1 MAWVEKHR
9 GGYRVR
15 YRLDDGTLLTENGYT
30 TRTAANDRAG
40 DIESDQRR
48 GRFVDP
54 RLAQT
59 TIDEWIRSWYDAH
72 HVTATTQAT
81 YDSHIRNHIL
91 PRWSGTALGDIARIA
106 IKGWVNN
113 QLRRALSDKSCQD
126 ILVLFSMILGEA
138 VDEGLL
144 GANPCRKLRITFT
157 ERPERPHATPDEI
170 ATIAARMPPAAGLV
184 VLTAAYTGMRWGEL
198 AGLQWTRTLLD
209 DADPRID
216 IDPDD
221 GALHELS
228 GRLELG
234 PPKTTASARTVH
246 LPPFLADL
254 LTAHRDAHPDT
265 AHVFTGAHGGLHRRA
280 NYRQRFWQPALIG
293 NPDRGWAPIQREMHF
308 HDLRHTQETWLVEDQ
323 VPRVLRLQRLGHKR
337 KDIDDLYSH
346 VTPAMRERMLAALQE
361 RWDLSGGRGAQAIHD
376 LGPEAA

>member
-30 TRTAANDRAG
+30 TRTTADDRAT

-59 TIDEWIRSWYDAH
+59 SIDEWIRSWSDAH
-72 HVTATTQAT
+72 HVTATTRAT
-81 YDSHIRNHIL
+81 YDSHIRKHIL

-113 QLRRALSDKSCQD
+113 QLRKALSDKSCQD
-126 ILVLFSMILGEA
+126 IRVLFSMILAEA
-138 VDEGLL
+138 VDEGLI
-144 GANPCRKLRITFT
+144 GTNPCRKLRITFT
-157 ERPERPHATPDEI
+157 ERPYTTPNEI
-170 ATIAARMPPAAGLV
+170 ATIAARMPPAPRLI

-198 AGLQWTRTLLD
+198 AGLQWTHTHLND
-209 DADPRID
+209 TDPRID
-216 IDPDD
+216 IDPDE

-234 PPKTTASARTVH
+234 APKPPPVPAPSTYRRSWSTCSPPTATPTRTRASCSPAPTAACTAAPTTANASGNPPWPEAPTEDGPRSNDRCISTTYATPRRPGWSRIRCRGCCGCNDSGTNARTSTTSTH
-246 LPPFLADL
+246 TSPPQC
-254 LTAHRDAHPDT
+254 
-265 AHVFTGAHGGLHRRA
+265 GSGCSRRCSNA
-280 NYRQRFWQPALIG
+280 G
-293 NPDRGWAPIQREMHF
+293 
-308 HDLRHTQETWLVEDQ
+308 
-323 VPRVLRLQRLGHKR
+323 
-337 KDIDDLYSH
+337 SS
-346 VTPAMRERMLAALQE
+346 AA
-361 RWDLSGGRGAQAIHD
+361 
-376 LGPEAA
+376 AAARR